1 MIDPLVECRKLWGG
15 PFNPNF
21 DVCQNLEDTL
31 TKVNHNIYFLSKGI
45 KTRNIGLMF
54 HCFNVSVFL
63 NFVGNEYCNLSSSE
77 YYFSKSNRFIKFR
90 IIARE
95 INKSIKGMKNLH
107 RLTFLFL
114 NIEFIL

>member
-1 MIDPLVECRKLWGG
+1 MKLPYIFEKLYIALILIDACARAMIDPLVECRKLWGG

-63 NFVGNEYCNLSSSE
+63 
-77 YYFSKSNRFIKFR
+77 
-90 IIARE
+90 
-95 INKSIKGMKNLH
+95 
-107 RLTFLFL
+107 
-114 NIEFIL
+114 